1 MKNELITKESLINQI
16 QDILTQARKTV
27 ATEVNTQLLNAYWN
41 VGRLIVL
48 YEQENNVR
56 AEYGKQ
62 TLKELS
68 KTLTANI
75 GKGFSVSNLQF
86 MRRFYQKY
94 PIQQTVSV
102 KLSWSHYCELLTITD
117 DKKRFLH
124 GFVRS
129 R

>member
-1 MKNELITKESLINQI
+1 MEMNNTPITKESLINQI
-16 QDILTQARKTV
+16 QDILMQARKTV
-27 ATEVNTQLLNAYWN
+27 ATEVNTQLYWN
-41 VGRLIVL
+41 VGRQIVL
-48 YEQENNVR
+48 YEQGNNVR

-94 PIQQTVSV
+94 QNQQTVSV
-102 KLSWSHYCELLTITD
+102 KLSWWG
-117 DKKRFLH
+117 K
-124 GFVRS
+124 GVVR
-129 R
+129 